1 MSKYMDLT
9 NQRYGN
15 LVVLE
20 YAGRNISGRPLWK
33 CQCDCGNIHY
43 SSTIDLRSGD
53 TVSCGCHKAK
63 ALSKATRKHGF
74 SDELLYKR
82 WKSMRKRCQNVNN
95 PMYRYYGGKGIT
107 VCDEWNNDYT
117 KFREWCYANGYNKD
131 IKGYEL
137 TLDRIDT
144 NGNYEP
150 SNCRWVNMTTQVRN
164 RSITRK
170 TIFRGEELT
179 IRELADRY
187 HVSYYCLYDRIMKEH
202 KNSELAIYELLA
214 K

>member
-1 MSKYMDLT
+1 MGNYMDLT
-9 NQRYGN
+9 GQRYGS

-20 YAGRNISGRPLWK
+20 YAGRNVTGRPLWK

-43 SSTIDLRSGD
+43 SSTLDLRSGS
-53 TVSCGCHKAK
+53 TTSCGCTKK
-63 ALSKATRKHGF
+63 ERIGALNKTHGYSKER
-74 SDELLYKR
+74 LYNK
-82 WKSMRKRCQNVNN
+82 WKSMKGRCNRPNSQG
-95 PMYRYYGGKGIT
+95 YKHYGGRGIK
-107 VCDEWNNDYT
+107 VCKEWENDYT
-117 KFREWCYANGYNKD
+117 KFREWSYANGYKETA
-131 IKGYEL
+131 GRYEL

-150 SNCRWVNMTTQVRN
+150 SNCRWVDMTTQVRN

-170 TIFRGEELT
+170 ANFRGEELT

-202 KNSELAIYELLA
+202 KNAEFAVYELLA

>member
-1 MSKYMDLT
+1 MGKYMDLT
-9 NQRYGN
+9 GQRYGK

-20 YAGRNISGRPLWK
+20 YAGRNVTGRPLWK
-33 CQCDCGNIHY
+33 CKCDCGNIHY
-43 SSTIDLRSGD
+43 SSTIDLRHGD
-53 TVSCGCHKAK
+53 TISCGCHKAK
-63 ALSKATRKHGF
+63 MVSEINKKHGC
-74 SDELLYKR
+74 SKDVLYKR
-82 WKSMRKRCQNVNN
+82 WKEMRGRCNN
-95 PMYRYYGGKGIT
+95 PHNAIYYRYGGRGIK
-107 VCDEWNNDYT
+107 VCKEWDDLDNGFEQF
-117 KFREWCYANGYNKD
+117 KKWAEENGYSP
-131 IKGYEL
+131 EL
-137 TLDRIDT
+137 SIDRIDN

-150 SNCRWVNMTTQVRN
+150 SNCRWTDNTTQIRN